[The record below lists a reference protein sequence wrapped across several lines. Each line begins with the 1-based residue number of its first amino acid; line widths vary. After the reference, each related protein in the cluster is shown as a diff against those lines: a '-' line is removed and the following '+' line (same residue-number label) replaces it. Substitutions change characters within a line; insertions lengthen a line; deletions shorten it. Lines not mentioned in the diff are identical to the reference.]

1 MTDSATNPEP
11 TPLAAISGIGPARA
25 RLFAKLGV
33 VTHEDLLAFVPR
45 RYEDRR
51 HQTTVSEAQVGQMIT
66 VRGKIHSA
74 KSSFWRGRGRTFE
87 IMVGPAH
94 LTSKQDLVRGFWFN
108 LSYPFKSLTEGREV
122 FLYGKL
128 TKSKSG
134 TWVIMFP
141 EWEIIEHGEDEFVH
155 SDRITPIYNLT
166 DGIRQR
172 EMRGIMYAATQKTA
186 FNAPEFYPAPSQMMS
201 RQEAFRVIHFPES
214 FPAEERARQRL
225 AYDEFFVLQ
234 CVVALRRLSRNT
246 AHRHRAKANGNISEQ
261 WKASLPYTLTKA
273 QQRVMG
279 EIDADLSHGP
289 PMNRLLQGDVGA
301 GKTFV
306 AVYAML
312 RAVEAGEQAAL
323 MAPTQ
328 ILAEQHAL
336 NLRRWL
342 EPLGVRVDLF
352 TGNTKTKKADRLQ
365 GGELDLF
372 ASAGAGKPAQGLADL
387 KAAPPRDG
395 HRPPLQLRTGSV
407 VVGTHA
413 LLYDGYAAD
422 KLGLI
427 VIDEQHKFGV
437 LQRLALSRKGQN
449 PDILVMTATPIPR
462 TLGMTL
468 YGDLDV
474 SVLDEMPPGRQPI
487 ITKRRSAKELDK
499 FWAFLLQQIGEGRQA
514 YVIYPLVEDSE
525 KVDAK
530 SVKAE
535 FERLK
540 EILPQ
545 VKLGLLH
552 GQLDGAEKE
561 RVMTAF
567 RAGEIQV
574 LLSTTVIE
582 VGVDVPNA
590 TVMLIENAERFGL
603 AQLHQLRG
611 RIGRGKHLSYCVLV
625 AESKSK
631 ESWLRLKIMEE
642 TTDGF
647 RIAEEDFKIRGPGN
661 IFGTE
666 QSGLPPLRFA
676 SLEHD
681 YELLTRARNDASRF
695 IKEDPALG
703 SWPGLRE
710 KMQSGGAAA
719 VSLVTVS

>member
-1 MTDSATNPEP
+1 VTASTPPPEP
-11 TPLAAISGIGPARA
+11 TPLAAIPGIGPQRA
-25 RLFAKLGV
+25 ELLAKLGLM
-33 VTHEDLLAFVPR
+33 THEDLLHYVPR

-51 HQTTVSEAQVGQMIT
+51 HLAPLSSAQDGQAIT
-66 VRGKIHSA
+66 VRGKIHHA
-74 KSSFWRGRGRTFE
+74 KAVHWGSLRLE
-87 IMVGPAH
+87 ITVAPQTLEKSGDILIA
-94 LTSKQDLVRGFWFN
+94 RWFGFRP
-108 LSYPFKSLTEGREV
+108 YGIKEGCDV
-122 FLYGKL
+122 FLYGKVARDKKGRWTMGNPDYEIAHDDAESYIHIDRIAPIYPL
-128 TKSKSG
+128 TEG
-134 TWVIMFP
+134 LTQRVLRRIMF
-141 EWEIIEHGEDEFVH
+141 E
-155 SDRITPIYNLT
+155 
-166 DGIRQR
+166 
-172 EMRGIMYAATQKTA
+172 ATQNIP
-186 FNAPEFYPAPSQMMS
+186 FRAPEFYPAPSRMMA
-201 RQEAFRVIHFPES
+201 REEAFRVIHFPDS
-214 FPAEERARQRL
+214 FQDEERARQRL

-246 AHRHRAKANGNISEQ
+246 AHRRRLQRRGDLSRRWQE
-261 WKASLPYTLTKA
+261 SLPYALTSA

-306 AVYAML
+306 AIYAML

-336 NLRRWL
+336 NLRRML
-342 EPLGVRVDLF
+342 DPLGIRVDLF
-352 TGNTKTKKADRLQ
+352 TGNTKGKKTDRLQ
-365 GGELDLF
+365 GGEIDLF
-372 ASAGAGKPAQGLADL
+372 NRKAPIAKPA
-387 KAAPPRDG
+387 
-395 HRPPLQLRTGSV
+395 GSV

-413 LLYDGYAAD
+413 LLYDKYAAD

-437 LQRLALSRKGQN
+437 LQRLALSRKGEN

-462 TLGMTL
+462 TLGMTV

-474 SVLDEMPPGRQPI
+474 SILDELPPGRQPI
-487 ITKRRSAKELDK
+487 LTKCRSAKDLEK
-499 FWAFLLQQIGEGRQA
+499 FWAFLLKQIGEGRQA
-514 YVIYPLVEDSE
+514 YVIYPLVEESE

-530 SVKAE
+530 SVKVE

-540 EILPQ
+540 ELLPK

-552 GQLDGAEKE
+552 GQLDAAEKE

-567 RAGEIQV
+567 RAGEIEV
-574 LLSTTVIE
+574 LLSTSVIE

-611 RIGRGKHLSYCVLV
+611 RIGRGEHPSYCVLV
-625 AESKSK
+625 GEPKSL
-631 ESWLRLKIMEE
+631 ESWRRLRIMEE

-676 SLEHD
+676 SLETD
-681 YELLTRARNDASRF
+681 YELLKEARNEAGRF
-695 IKEDPALG
+695 IKEDPTLAK
-703 SWPGLRE
+703 WPGLRE
-710 KMQSGGAAA
+710 KMQAGGVAA

>member
-1 MTDSATNPEP
+1 VE
-11 TPLAAISGIGPARA
+11 LLG
-25 RLFAKLGV
+25 KLGI
-33 VTHEDLLAFVPR
+33 VTHEDLLHYVPK

-51 HQTTVSEAQVGQMIT
+51 HLKALSDAQEGEAMT
-66 VRGKIHSA
+66 VRGVIHSA
-74 KSSFWRGRGRTFE
+74 KASRWRGGRSVFE
-87 IMVGPAH
+87 IMVGPASV
-94 LTSKQDLVRGFWFN
+94 TQKSDLVRGMWFN
-108 LSYPFKSLTEGREV
+108 QAGRASTHTQGREL
-122 FLYGKL
+122 FMYGRL
-128 TKSKSG
+128 GKSKSG
-134 TWVIMFP
+134 TWVMMFP
-141 EWEIIEHGEDEFVH
+141 EIEMIEEDSDAFIH
-155 SDRITPIYNLT
+155 TDRITPIYALT
-166 DGIRQR
+166 EGVKQLTLRR
-172 EMRGIMYAATQKTA
+172 IMFEATQRTPIV
-186 FNAPEFYPAPSQMMS
+186 APEFYPAPKEMMS

-214 FPAEERARQRL
+214 FQAEDRARQRL

-234 CVVALRRLSRNT
+234 CVVALRKMSRVT
-246 AHRHRAKANGNISEQ
+246 QHRHRAKSAHELTRR
-261 WKASLPYTLTKA
+261 WREALPYRLTGA
-273 QQRVMG
+273 QQRVMA

-289 PMNRLLQGDVGA
+289 PMNRLLQGDVGS

-352 TGNTKTKKADRLQ
+352 TGNTKGKKVDRLQ
-365 GGELDLF
+365 GGELELF
-372 ASAGAGKPAQGLADL
+372 AAGKVKAKPA
-387 KAAPPRDG
+387 
-395 HRPPLQLRTGSV
+395 GSV
-407 VVGTHA
+407 IIGTHA
-413 LLYDGYAAD
+413 LLYDRYAAD

-487 ITKRRSAKELDK
+487 QTKRKSPAEMPT
-499 FWAFLLQQIGEGRQA
+499 FWAFLKQKLKSGRQA
-514 YVIYPLVEDSE
+514 YVVYPLVEESE
-525 KVDAK
+525 KVEAK

-540 EILPQ
+540 TILPD

-567 RAGEIQV
+567 RAGDIQV
-574 LLSTTVIE
+574 LVATAVIE

-611 RIGRGKHLSYCVLV
+611 RIGRGEH
-625 AESKSK
+625 ESFCALAGEPKSL
-631 ESWLRLKIMEE
+631 ESWKRLRIMEE

-647 RIAEEDFKIRGPGN
+647 RIAEADFDLRGPGN

-666 QSGLPPLRFA
+666 QSGLPPLHFA
-676 SLEHD
+676 RLQSDQRLLE
-681 YELLTRARNDASRF
+681 EAREQASRL
-695 IKEDPALG
+695 IKEDPALKA
-703 SWPGLRE
+703 WPGLRE
-710 KMQSGGAAA
+710 KMQSGSAVISLVA
-719 VSLVTVS
+719 VS

>member
-1 MTDSATNPEP
+1 MPTDSPEP
-11 TPLAAISGIGPARA
+11 TSLASIHGIGPKYAE
-25 RLFAKLGV
+25 LLAKLGL
-33 VTHEDLLAFVPR
+33 VTHDDLLHFVPR

-51 HQTTVSEAQVGQMIT
+51 HLVPLSTAQEGQAIT
-66 VRGKIHSA
+66 VRGKIHHA
-74 KSSFWRGRGRTFE
+74 KAVHWGSLRLE
-87 IMVGPAH
+87 ITVAPQTLENRDDIVIA
-94 LTSKQDLVRGFWFN
+94 RWYGFKPWGI
-108 LSYPFKSLTEGREV
+108 KEGSDV
-122 FLYGKL
+122 FLFGRVTRDKKGRWTMGNPDY
-128 TKSKSG
+128 
-134 TWVIMFP
+134 
-141 EWEIIEHGEDEFVH
+141 EIAHDDAESYIHI
-155 SDRITPIYNLT
+155 DRIAPIYNLT
-166 DGIRQR
+166 EGLTQR
-172 EMRGIMYAATQKTA
+172 VVRRIMFEATQKTA
-186 FNAPEFYPAPSQMMS
+186 FTAPEFYPAPTRMMS
-201 RQEAFRVIHFPES
+201 RQEAFKVIHFPES

-234 CVVALRRLSRNT
+234 CVVALRRMSRAT
-246 AHRHRAKANGNISEQ
+246 AHRHRPKAKSQLAQ
-261 WKASLPYTLTKA
+261 RWLASLPFALTNA

-279 EIDADLSHGP
+279 EIDTDLSHGP

-312 RAVEAGEQAAL
+312 RAVESGEQAAL

-342 EPLGVRVDLF
+342 EPLGIRVDLF
-352 TGNTKTKKADRLQ
+352 TGNTKGKKGDRLQ
-365 GGELDLF
+365 GGEIDLF
-372 ASAGAGKPAQGLADL
+372 NRSAPATKVTG
-387 KAAPPRDG
+387 
-395 HRPPLQLRTGSV
+395 GSV

-413 LLYDGYAAD
+413 LLFDRYAAD

-462 TLGMTL
+462 TLGMTV

-474 SVLDEMPPGRQPI
+474 SILDELPPGRQPI
-487 ITKRRSAKELDK
+487 LTKCRSAKELDK
-499 FWAFLLQQIGEGRQA
+499 FWAFLLKQIGEGRQA
-514 YVIYPLVEDSE
+514 YVIYPLVEESE

-540 EILPQ
+540 ELLPQ
-545 VKLGLLH
+545 AKLGLLH
-552 GQLDGAEKE
+552 GQLDPMEKE

-567 RAGEIQV
+567 RAGTIQV
-574 LLSTTVIE
+574 LLSTSVIE

-611 RIGRGKHLSYCVLV
+611 RIGRGEHPSYCVLV
-625 AESKSK
+625 GEPKSL
-631 ESWLRLKIMEE
+631 ESWRRLRIMEE

-676 SLEHD
+676 SLETD
-681 YELLTRARNDASRF
+681 YELLTLARNDAARLL
-695 IKEDPALG
+695 KEDPTL
-703 SWPGLRE
+703 SPWPGLRE
-710 KMQSGGAAA
+710 KMQEGGVAA

>member
-1 MTDSATNPEP
+1 MSTDPSAP
-11 TPLAAISGIGPARA
+11 TPLAAIHGIGPKYAG
-25 RLFAKLGV
+25 LLGNLGLT
-33 VTHEDLLAFVPR
+33 THDDLLHFVPR

-51 HQTTVSEAQVGQMIT
+51 HLKPVGDATEGESIT
-66 VRGKIHSA
+66 VRGIIHSA
-74 KSSFWRGRGRTFE
+74 KVARWRGGRMAFE
-87 IMVGPAH
+87 IMVGPESV
-94 LTSKQDLVRGFWFN
+94 TKKSELVRGCWFN
-108 LSYPFKSLTEGREV
+108 MYYLPKMLTEGREL
-122 FLYGKL
+122 FMYGKL
-128 TKSKSG
+128 GKSKSG
-134 TWVIMFP
+134 TWMMMFP
-141 EWEIIEHGEDEFVH
+141 DFELIENDTDSFIHI
-155 SDRITPIYNLT
+155 DRIAPIYNLT
-166 DGIRQR
+166 EGLPQR
-172 EMRGIMYAATQKTA
+172 IMRRLMFEATQKVL
-186 FNAPEFYPAPSQMMS
+186 FQAPEFYPAPKQMM
-201 RQEAFRVIHFPES
+201 RREEAFRVIHFPES

-234 CVVALRRLSRNT
+234 CVVALRRLSRAT
-246 AHRHRAKANGNISEQ
+246 AHRRRSRPTGDLSGRWLK
-261 WKASLPYTLTKA
+261 SLPFPLTGA
-273 QQRVMG
+273 QQRVMR

-306 AVYAML
+306 ALYAML

-352 TGNTKTKKADRLQ
+352 TGNTKAKKGDRLQ
-365 GGELDLF
+365 GGEIDLF
-372 ASAGAGKPAQGLADL
+372 SLKKTPPSTAVKPA
-387 KAAPPRDG
+387 
-395 HRPPLQLRTGSV
+395 GSV
-407 VVGTHA
+407 IIGTHA
-413 LLYDGYAAD
+413 LLYDRYAAD

-437 LQRLALSRKGQN
+437 LQRLALSRKGEN

-474 SVLDEMPPGRQPI
+474 SILDELPPGRQPI
-487 ITKRRSAKELDK
+487 LTKCRSAKELDK
-499 FWAFLLQQIGEGRQA
+499 FWAFLLKQIGEGRQA
-514 YVIYPLVEDSE
+514 YVIYPLVEESE

-530 SVKAE
+530 SVKVE

-540 EILPQ
+540 GLLPQ

-561 RVMTAF
+561 RVMNAF
-567 RAGEIQV
+567 RAREIEV
-574 LLSTTVIE
+574 LLSTSVIE

-611 RIGRGKHLSYCVLV
+611 RIGRGEHPSYCVLV
-625 AESKSK
+625 GEPKSLEGWK
-631 ESWLRLKIMEE
+631 RLRIMEE
-642 TTDGF
+642 TADGF

-676 SLEHD
+676 SLETD
-681 YELLTRARNDASRF
+681 YDLLTAARNDAADL
-695 IKEDPALG
+695 IKHDPAL
-703 SWPGLRE
+703 SAWPGLRK
-710 KMQSGGAAA
+710 KMQAGGGVS

>member
-1 MTDSATNPEP
+1 
-11 TPLAAISGIGPARA
+11 LAGIPGIGPKYSE
-25 RLFAKLGV
+25 LLGKLGLL
-33 VTHEDLLAFVPR
+33 THDDLLHFVPR

-51 HQTTVSEAQVGQMIT
+51 HLKPVSEAEDGQAIT
-66 VRGKIHSA
+66 VRGRVHAA
-74 KSSFWRGRGRTFE
+74 KPGRWGACKLE
-87 IMVGPAH
+87 ITVGPAT
-94 LTSKQDLVRGFWFN
+94 LESTKDLVTARWYGFRPWGIKEGCDLFLFGKVTKDKKGRWTMGN
-108 LSYPFKSLTEGREV
+108 PEYEIAHEDAESY
-122 FLYGKL
+122 
-128 TKSKSG
+128 
-134 TWVIMFP
+134 IH
-141 EWEIIEHGEDEFVH
+141 I
-155 SDRITPIYNLT
+155 DRIAPIYNLT
-166 DGIRQR
+166 EGLSQR
-172 EMRGIMYAATQKTA
+172 VLRRLMFEATQRTA
-186 FNAPEFYPAPSQMMS
+186 FSAPEFYPAPSRMIS
-201 RQEAFRVIHFPES
+201 RQEAFRIIHFPDS
-214 FPAEERARQRL
+214 WQNEEKARQRL

-234 CVVALRRLSRNT
+234 CVVAERRMNRVQV
-246 AHRHRAKANGNISEQ
+246 HRQRHDRAGDLAQ
-261 WKASLPYTLTKA
+261 RWMASLAFAPTNA
-273 QQRVMG
+273 QRRVMG
-279 EIDADLSHGP
+279 EIDNDLSLGP

-301 GKTFV
+301 GKTFL
-306 AVYAML
+306 AIYAML

-342 EPLGVRVDLF
+342 EPLGIRVDLF
-352 TGNTKTKKADRLQ
+352 TGNTKNKKSDRLQ
-365 GGELDLF
+365 GGEIDLF
-372 ASAGAGKPAQGLADL
+372 NPKPVI
-387 KAAPPRDG
+387 KNV
-395 HRPPLQLRTGSV
+395 GSV

-413 LLYDGYAAD
+413 LLYDRYGAD

-462 TLGMTL
+462 TLGMTV

-474 SVLDEMPPGRQPI
+474 SILDELPPGRTPI
-487 ITKRRSAKELDK
+487 ITQRRSSKDLDK
-499 FWAFLLQQIGEGRQA
+499 FWAFLMKQLGEGRQA
-514 YVIYPLVEDSE
+514 YVVYPLVEESE

-540 EILPQ
+540 LLLPQ
-545 VKLGLLH
+545 ARLGLLH
-552 GQLDGAEKE
+552 GQLDAAEKE

-574 LLSTTVIE
+574 LLSTTVVE

-590 TVMLIENAERFGL
+590 TLMLIENAERFGL

-611 RIGRGKHLSYCVLV
+611 RIGRGKHASYCVLV
-625 AESKSK
+625 GETKSV
-631 ESWLRLKIMEE
+631 EGWRRLKIMEE

-676 SLEHD
+676 SLESD
-681 YELLTRARNDASRF
+681 YELLTMARNDAARF
-695 IKEDPALG
+695 LKEDPTLAK
-703 SWPGLRE
+703 WPGLRE
-710 KMQSGGAAA
+710 KMRAGGVSA
-719 VSLVTVS
+719 VSLVAVS

>member
-1 MTDSATNPEP
+1 MPAASPPPAS
-11 TPLAAISGIGPARA
+11 TPLSAIHGIGPKVAE
-25 RLFAKLGV
+25 LLGKLGLL
-33 VTHEDLLAFVPR
+33 THDDLLHFVPR

-51 HQTTVSEAQVGQMIT
+51 HLKPISAAQEGQAIT
-66 VRGKIHSA
+66 VRGKIHHA
-74 KSSFWRGRGRTFE
+74 KTVHWGSLRLE
-87 IMVGPAH
+87 ITVAPQTLENRDDILIA
-94 LTSKQDLVRGFWFN
+94 RWYGFRP
-108 LSYPFKSLTEGREV
+108 YGIKEGCDV

-128 TKSKSG
+128 TRDKKG
-134 TWVIMFP
+134 RWVMGNP
-141 EWEIIEHGEDEFVH
+141 DYEIAHEDAESYIH
-155 SDRITPIYNLT
+155 IDRIAPIYNLT
-166 DGIRQR
+166 EGLTQR
-172 EMRGIMYAATQKTA
+172 VLRRIMFEATQKIA
-186 FNAPEFYPAPSQMMS
+186 FSAPEFYPAPAQMMP

-234 CVVALRRLSRNT
+234 CVVAQRRMNRVQLHRYRPAHTSDLSAR
-246 AHRHRAKANGNISEQ
+246 
-261 WKASLPYTLTKA
+261 WLASLPFTLTNA
-273 QQRVMG
+273 QQRVMR

-342 EPLGVRVDLF
+342 EPLGIRVDLF
-352 TGNTKTKKADRLQ
+352 TGNTKGKKADRLQ

-372 ASAGAGKPAQGLADL
+372 TL
-387 KAAPPRDG
+387 KGGSTEPSV
-395 HRPPLQLRTGSV
+395 LRTAGPATATLKTAGSV

-413 LLYDGYAAD
+413 LLYDRYAAD

-437 LQRLALSRKGQN
+437 LQRLALSRKGEN

-462 TLGMTL
+462 TLGMTV

-474 SVLDEMPPGRQPI
+474 SLLDELPPGRQPI
-487 ITKRRSAKELDK
+487 LTKCRSAKELDK
-499 FWAFLLQQIGEGRQA
+499 FWAFLLKQIGEGRQA
-514 YVIYPLVEDSE
+514 YVIYPLVEESE

-540 EILPQ
+540 ELLPQ

-567 RAGEIQV
+567 RAGEIEV
-574 LLSTTVIE
+574 LLSTSVIE

-611 RIGRGKHLSYCVLV
+611 RIGRGEHPSYCVLV
-625 AESKSK
+625 GEPKSL
-631 ESWLRLKIMEE
+631 EGWRRLKIMEE

-676 SLEHD
+676 SLETD
-681 YELLTRARNDASRF
+681 YELLTLARNDAARF
-695 IKEDPALG
+695 LKEDPTLAR
-703 SWPGLRE
+703 WPGLRE
-710 KMQSGGAAA
+710 KMEAGGVAA

>member
-1 MTDSATNPEP
+1 MEP
-11 TPLAAISGIGPARA
+11 TPLAAIHGVGPKYAE
-25 RLFAKLGV
+25 LLAKLGLL
-33 VTHEDLLAFVPR
+33 THEDLLHFVPR

-51 HQTTVSEAQVGQMIT
+51 HLAPLSAAQEGQSIT
-66 VRGKIHSA
+66 VRGKIHSVKPGHWGA
-74 KSSFWRGRGRTFE
+74 LKLEITVGPETLKSSE
-87 IMVGPAH
+87 
-94 LTSKQDLVRGFWFN
+94 DLLIARWYGFRP
-108 LSYPFKSLTEGREV
+108 YGIKEGGDV
-122 FLYGKL
+122 FLFGKVSRDKKGRW
-128 TKSKSG
+128 TMG
-134 TWVIMFP
+134 NP
-141 EWEIIEHGEDEFVH
+141 EYEIAHADAESYIHI
-155 SDRITPIYNLT
+155 DRIAPIYNLT
-166 DGIRQR
+166 EGLTQR
-172 EMRGIMYAATQKTA
+172 VLRRIMFEATQKTT
-186 FNAPEFYPAPSQMMS
+186 FQAPEFYPAPERMMR
-201 RQEAFRVIHFPES
+201 RQEAFRVIHFPDS

-234 CVVALRRLSRNT
+234 CVVALRRMSRATTHRRRSARTGALSKEWR
-246 AHRHRAKANGNISEQ
+246 E
-261 WKASLPYTLTKA
+261 SLPYTLTNA

-336 NLRRWL
+336 NLRSWL
-342 EPLGVRVDLF
+342 EPLGIRVDLF
-352 TGNTKTKKADRLQ
+352 TGNTKGKGKKTDRLQ

-372 ASAGAGKPAQGLADL
+372 NRN
-387 KAAPPRDG
+387 AAAKSPSKSN
-395 HRPPLQLRTGSV
+395 GSV

-437 LQRLALSRKGQN
+437 LQRLALSRKGES

-474 SVLDEMPPGRQPI
+474 SILDELPPGRQPI
-487 ITKRRSAKELDK
+487 LTKCRSAKELDK
-499 FWAFLLQQIGEGRQA
+499 FWAFLLKQIVEGRQA
-514 YVIYPLVEDSE
+514 YVIYPLVEESE

-530 SVKAE
+530 SVKVE

-540 EILPQ
+540 ELLPQ

-552 GQLDGAEKE
+552 GQLDVAEKE

-574 LLSTTVIE
+574 LLSTSVIE

-611 RIGRGKHLSYCVLV
+611 RIGRGKHPSYCVLV
-625 AESKSK
+625 GEPKSL
-631 ESWLRLKIMEE
+631 ESWRRLRIMEE

-676 SLEHD
+676 SLETD
-681 YELLTRARNDASRF
+681 YELLTLARNDAGRF
-695 IKEDPALG
+695 IKEDPTLAP
-703 SWPGLRE
+703 WPGLRE
-710 KMQSGGAAA
+710 KMQSGGVAA

>member
-1 MTDSATNPEP
+1 M
-11 TPLAAISGIGPARA
+11 LG
-25 RLFAKLGV
+25 KLGL
-33 VTHEDLLAFVPR
+33 VTHEDLLQYVPR

-51 HQTTVSEAQVGQMIT
+51 HLAPLSAAQEGQAIT
-66 VRGKIHSA
+66 VRGKIHSVKPGHWGALKLEITVAPA
-74 KSSFWRGRGRTFE
+74 KLENADDVLTCRWFGFRPYGIKEGGDVFVYGTVKRDKKGRWTMGNPDYE
-87 IMVGPAH
+87 IAH
-94 LTSKQDLVRGFWFN
+94 DDAESHIHIDRIAPI
-108 LSYPFKSLTEGREV
+108 YPLTEG
-122 FLYGKL
+122 L
-128 TKSKSG
+128 TQR
-134 TWVIMFP
+134 VLRRLMF
-141 EWEIIEHGEDEFVH
+141 E
-155 SDRITPIYNLT
+155 
-166 DGIRQR
+166 
-172 EMRGIMYAATQKTA
+172 ATQKIP
-186 FNAPEFYPAPSQMMS
+186 FSAPEFYPAPAQMMA

-214 FPAEERARQRL
+214 FQAEERARQRL

-246 AHRHRAKANGNISEQ
+246 AHRHRAKASGKISEQ

-352 TGNTKTKKADRLQ
+352 TGNTKSKKGDRLQ

-372 ASAGAGKPAQGLADL
+372 ALNKQ
-387 KAAPPRDG
+387 PPRG
-395 HRPPLQLRTGSV
+395 PAAATGSV

-474 SVLDEMPPGRQPI
+474 SVLDELPPGRQPI
-487 ITKRRSAKELDK
+487 VTKCRSAKELAK
-499 FWAFLLQQIGEGRQA
+499 FWAFLVQQIGEGRQA

-540 EILPQ
+540 ELLPQ

-552 GQLDGAEKE
+552 GQLDSAEKE

-611 RIGRGKHLSYCVLV
+611 RIGRGQHLSYCVLV
-625 AESKSK
+625 GEPKSL
-631 ESWLRLKIMEE
+631 ESWKRLRIMEE

-681 YELLTRARNDASRF
+681 YELLTKARTDAARF
-695 IKEDPALG
+695 IKEDPTLQ

-710 KMQSGGAAA
+710 KMQAGGAAA

>member
-1 MTDSATNPEP
+1 M
-11 TPLAAISGIGPARA
+11 
-25 RLFAKLGV
+25 V
-33 VTHEDLLAFVPR
+33 MR
-45 RYEDRR
+45 R
-51 HQTTVSEAQVGQMIT
+51 M
-66 VRGKIHSA
+66 
-74 KSSFWRGRGRTFE
+74 
-87 IMVGPAH
+87 
-94 LTSKQDLVRGFWFN
+94 
-108 LSYPFKSLTEGREV
+108 
-122 FLYGKL
+122 
-128 TKSKSG
+128 
-134 TWVIMFP
+134 MF
-141 EWEIIEHGEDEFVH
+141 G
-155 SDRITPIYNLT
+155 
-166 DGIRQR
+166 
-172 EMRGIMYAATQKTA
+172 ATQKFA
-186 FNAPEFYPAPSQMMS
+186 FTAPEFYPAPPRMMS
-201 RQEAFRVIHFPES
+201 RQEAFRVIHFPDS
-214 FPAEERARQRL
+214 FQIEERARQRL

-234 CVVALRRLSRNT
+234 CVVALRRMARAT
-246 AHRHRAKANGNISEQ
+246 AHRHRSAKTTDLAKR
-261 WKASLPYTLTKA
+261 WLASMPYKLTNA
-273 QQRVMG
+273 QQRVMA
-279 EIDADLSHGP
+279 EIDADLGHGP

-342 EPLGVRVDLF
+342 EPLGVQVDLF
-352 TGNTKTKKADRLQ
+352 TSNTRGKGKKDRLQ
-365 GGELDLF
+365 GGEIDLF
-372 ASAGAGKPAQGLADL
+372 NSKPAA
-387 KAAPPRDG
+387 KPA
-395 HRPPLQLRTGSV
+395 GSV
-407 VVGTHA
+407 IVGTHA
-413 LLYDGYAAD
+413 LLYDSYAAD

-474 SVLDEMPPGRQPI
+474 SILDELPPGRSPI
-487 ITKRRSAKELDK
+487 ETKRKSPDEMSQ
-499 FWAFLLQQIGEGRQA
+499 FWAFLMKRLGEGRQA
-514 YVIYPLVEDSE
+514 YVVYPLVEESE

-535 FERLK
+535 FDRLK
-540 EILPQ
+540 ELLPAA
-545 VKLGLLH
+545 KLGLLH
-552 GQLDGAEKE
+552 GQLVAAEKE

-567 RAGEIQV
+567 RAGEIDV

-590 TVMLIENAERFGL
+590 TIMLIENAERFGL

-611 RIGRGKHLSYCVLV
+611 RVGRGQHKSYCAL
-625 AESKSK
+625 AGDPKSL
-631 ESWLRLKIMEE
+631 EGWRRLKIMEE

-676 SLEHD
+676 SLETD
-681 YELLTRARNDASRF
+681 YELLTLARNHAGRL
-695 IKEDPALG
+695 IKEDPTLAP
-703 SWPGLRE
+703 WPGLRE
-710 KMQSGGAAA
+710 KMQAGGKAA